1 MLIYCLFQPLRDCVH
16 QTLIRHYKEARF
28 TFGEF
33 PKSLAEG
40 QEPPSST
47 FWRQEAGSLARL
59 EKNDVEG
66 KQKLRKSDQI
76 NFVLSGLPLEADCP
90 MPAGSAPS
98 PFHSSSAPSSAVVL
112 LTLSPL
118 SCLLVTAPRHI
129 CITPSELPDEKVHAL
144 VLMTG
149 MM

>member
-28 TFGEF
+28 TFGES

-47 FWRQEAGSLARL
+47 FWRREADSLARL

-66 KQKLRKSDQI
+66 KEKLRKSDQI
-76 NFVLSGLPLEADCP
+76 NFALSGLPDTQL
-90 MPAGSAPS
+90 PAWLTSGSWEI
-98 PFHSSSAPSSAVVL
+98 FRLWGHS
-112 LTLSPL
+112 
-118 SCLLVTAPRHI
+118 
-129 CITPSELPDEKVHAL
+129 
-144 VLMTG
+144 
-149 MM
+149 